1 MTQQTPQAARLLPS
15 MRLRDERRQPVAEA
29 QAEDEEDRE
38 DIVDKGGRGQRIGM
52 VLPHHDVVGKADQ
65 DKADLP

>member
-1 MTQQTPQAARLLPS
+1 